1 MICIF
6 CGSKIGAAFPIPIE
20 EIRFTPIVP
29 NVPGIPGQEH
39 IRLGTTI
46 LTDRLCCQ
54 ECYMKIQKND
64 FEAIREAGKMP
75 DAH

>member
-6 CGSKIGAAFPIPIE
+6 CGKKIGKEFPIPVARLE
-20 EIRFTPIVP
+20 LTPVVARPEPLFGPDIHLAP
-29 NVPGIPGQEH
+29 
-39 IRLGTTI
+39 TI
-46 LTDRLCCQ
+46 YTDRICCQ

-64 FEAIREAGKMP
+64 FEAIQEAGKMP